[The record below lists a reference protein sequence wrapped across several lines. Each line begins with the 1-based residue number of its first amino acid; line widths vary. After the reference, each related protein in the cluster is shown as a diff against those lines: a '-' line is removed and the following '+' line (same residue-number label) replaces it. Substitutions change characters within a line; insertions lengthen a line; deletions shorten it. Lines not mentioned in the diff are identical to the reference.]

1 MAERPTVLVVDDD
14 PHLREIVRFALEQ
27 GGFRVDEAA
36 DGRAALTQVDRALPA
51 LIVLDIMMP
60 ELDGLAVCREVR
72 RKHELPIVFLSSR
85 DDEVDRIL
93 GLELG
98 GDDYLTKPFSPR
110 ELVAR
115 VKAVLR
121 RARPAPVPEV
131 EAPAARMQSRGPL
144 RMDAERWRAWWQ
156 DTEVVLTV
164 TEFQLLATLLRV
176 PGKVFTRDEL
186 MNRVYDDVVVSDRT
200 IDSHVRRVR
209 QKFASAGGDVIETVH
224 GLGYRLALP
233 ERRARPRLWLVFAA
247 VGIAGFALTL
257 AGLAFVRV
265 YDNQLIRQT
274 ESELIAQGA
283 VVAEVFRERLRA
295 TVPEGAY
302 GRERTAPWPFPI
314 PDDTRLRPILPS
326 LRASDAS
333 LPPGDTPRPSRVPA
347 EPLSQAAGLQLT
359 PLLEQVRAATLAG
372 IRVVDTEGVV
382 VASSSPA
389 LLWTTLAD
397 RTEVQRALRGEPV
410 SVLRRRVADPEDTPL
425 ASLSRDTGIRVTVAL
440 PVLEGDRVWGAV
452 VLTRTPMTFAK
463 ATYADRWNLTAT
475 GFVLLGAVALMSL
488 AAAALVGRPV
498 RALVKQ
504 TRAIAMSDPSG
515 FEPMARPVVAEL
527 AELSESLAGMAT
539 ALRDRNQYIR
549 SFAANVSHEFKTP
562 LASIQGAVELLRDS
576 ADAMAPE
583 QRARFLANVDA
594 DARRLT
600 RLVQRLL
607 ELARADSM
615 TATPAQVELGPLL
628 EGSPS
633 APALTVPRTST

>member
-1 MAERPTVLVVDDD
+1 MA
-14 PHLREIVRFALEQ
+14 
-27 GGFRVDEAA
+27 
-36 DGRAALTQVDRALPA
+36 
-51 LIVLDIMMP
+51 
-60 ELDGLAVCREVR
+60 LA
-72 RKHELPIVFLSSR
+72 I
-85 DDEVDRIL
+85 
-93 GLELG
+93 G
-98 GDDYLTKPFSPR
+98 SP
-110 ELVAR
+110 
-115 VKAVLR
+115 
-121 RARPAPVPEV
+121 
-131 EAPAARMQSRGPL
+131 S
-144 RMDAERWRAWWQ
+144 
-156 DTEVVLTV
+156 
-164 TEFQLLATLLRV
+164 
-176 PGKVFTRDEL
+176 
-186 MNRVYDDVVVSDRT
+186 
-200 IDSHVRRVR
+200 
-209 QKFASAGGDVIETVH
+209 
-224 GLGYRLALP
+224 P

-283 VVAEVFRERLRA
+283 VIAEVFRERLRA

-347 EPLSQAAGLQLT
+347 EPLSHAAGLQLT

-576 ADAMAPE
+576 ADAMSPE

-628 EGSPS
+628 EGLALRARADGATDIHVTAPPAGLKVSLPQEVLDDVLWQLVTNARQHGGDTVHVDLSVEQAPEADLVRVVVKDRGKGISESNRARIFDAFFTTARERGGTGLGLTIAQSMLRAFHARLELLPS
-633 APALTVPRTST
+633 DTGTTFAVVAPVPWLQRK

>member
-1 MAERPTVLVVDDD
+1 MALV
-14 PHLREIVRFALEQ
+14 I
-27 GGFRVDEAA
+27 G
-36 DGRAALTQVDRALPA
+36 
-51 LIVLDIMMP
+51 
-60 ELDGLAVCREVR
+60 
-72 RKHELPIVFLSSR
+72 
-85 DDEVDRIL
+85 
-93 GLELG
+93 
-98 GDDYLTKPFSPR
+98 SP
-110 ELVAR
+110 
-115 VKAVLR
+115 
-121 RARPAPVPEV
+121 
-131 EAPAARMQSRGPL
+131 S
-144 RMDAERWRAWWQ
+144 
-156 DTEVVLTV
+156 
-164 TEFQLLATLLRV
+164 
-176 PGKVFTRDEL
+176 
-186 MNRVYDDVVVSDRT
+186 
-200 IDSHVRRVR
+200 
-209 QKFASAGGDVIETVH
+209 
-224 GLGYRLALP
+224 P

-247 VGIAGFALTL
+247 VGVAGFALTL
-257 AGLAFVRV
+257 AGLSFVRV

-283 VVAEVFRERLRA
+283 VVAEVFRERLHA
-295 TVPEGAY
+295 TVPEAAY

-326 LRASDAS
+326 LRAADAS
-333 LPPGDTPRPSRVPA
+333 LPPGDTPRPSRVPP
-347 EPLSQAAGLQLT
+347 EPLSRAAGLQLT

-389 LLWTTLAD
+389 RLWTTLAD

-440 PVLEGDRVWGAV
+440 PVLNGDRVWGAV

-504 TRAIAMSDPSG
+504 TRAIAMSDPAG

-576 ADAMAPE
+576 ADAMSPE

-615 TATPAQVELGPLL
+615 TATPAQVELGPML
-628 EGSPS
+628 EGLALRARADGATDIQVTAPPTGLKVSLPQEVLDDVLWQLVTNARQHGGDTVRVDLSVEQAPEADMVRVVVKDNGKGISEANRARIFDAFFTTARERGGTGLGLTIAQSMLRAFHARLELLPS
-633 APALTVPRTST
+633 TPGTTFAVVAPVPRLQRK

>member
-1 MAERPTVLVVDDD
+1 MA
-14 PHLREIVRFALEQ
+14 
-27 GGFRVDEAA
+27 
-36 DGRAALTQVDRALPA
+36 
-51 LIVLDIMMP
+51 
-60 ELDGLAVCREVR
+60 LA
-72 RKHELPIVFLSSR
+72 I
-85 DDEVDRIL
+85 
-93 GLELG
+93 G
-98 GDDYLTKPFSPR
+98 SP
-110 ELVAR
+110 
-115 VKAVLR
+115 
-121 RARPAPVPEV
+121 
-131 EAPAARMQSRGPL
+131 S
-144 RMDAERWRAWWQ
+144 
-156 DTEVVLTV
+156 
-164 TEFQLLATLLRV
+164 
-176 PGKVFTRDEL
+176 
-186 MNRVYDDVVVSDRT
+186 
-200 IDSHVRRVR
+200 
-209 QKFASAGGDVIETVH
+209 
-224 GLGYRLALP
+224 P

-247 VGIAGFALTL
+247 VGVAGFALTL

-382 VASSSPA
+382 VASSSSA

-504 TRAIAMSDPSG
+504 TRAIAMSDPAG

-576 ADAMAPE
+576 ADAMSPE

-615 TATPAQVELGPLL
+615 TATPAQVELAPLL
-628 EGSPS
+628 EGLALRARADGATDIHVTPPPAGLKVSLPQEVLDDVLWQLVTNARQHGGDTVRVDLSVEQAPEADLVRVVVKDRGKGISESNRARIFDAFFTTARERGGTGLGLTIAQSMLRAFHARLELLPS
-633 APALTVPRTST
+633 DTGTTFAVVAPVPRLQRK

>member
-1 MAERPTVLVVDDD
+1 MA
-14 PHLREIVRFALEQ
+14 
-27 GGFRVDEAA
+27 
-36 DGRAALTQVDRALPA
+36 
-51 LIVLDIMMP
+51 
-60 ELDGLAVCREVR
+60 LA
-72 RKHELPIVFLSSR
+72 I
-85 DDEVDRIL
+85 
-93 GLELG
+93 G
-98 GDDYLTKPFSPR
+98 SP
-110 ELVAR
+110 
-115 VKAVLR
+115 
-121 RARPAPVPEV
+121 
-131 EAPAARMQSRGPL
+131 S
-144 RMDAERWRAWWQ
+144 
-156 DTEVVLTV
+156 
-164 TEFQLLATLLRV
+164 
-176 PGKVFTRDEL
+176 
-186 MNRVYDDVVVSDRT
+186 
-200 IDSHVRRVR
+200 
-209 QKFASAGGDVIETVH
+209 
-224 GLGYRLALP
+224 P

-247 VGIAGFALTL
+247 VGVAGFVLTL

-283 VVAEVFRERLRA
+283 VIAEVFRERLRA

-440 PVLEGDRVWGAV
+440 PVLNGDRVWGAV

-504 TRAIAMSDPSG
+504 TRAIAMSDPAG

-576 ADAMAPE
+576 ADAMSPE

-615 TATPAQVELGPLL
+615 TATPAQVELAPLL
-628 EGSPS
+628 EGLALRARADGATDIHVTAPPAGLKVSLPQEVLEDVLWQLITNARQHGGDAVRVDLSVEQAPEADLVRVVVKDRGKGISESNRARIFDAFFTTARERGGTGLGLTIAQSMLRAFHARLELLPS
-633 APALTVPRTST
+633 DTGTTFAVVAPVPRLHRK

>member
-1 MAERPTVLVVDDD
+1 MA
-14 PHLREIVRFALEQ
+14 
-27 GGFRVDEAA
+27 
-36 DGRAALTQVDRALPA
+36 
-51 LIVLDIMMP
+51 
-60 ELDGLAVCREVR
+60 LA
-72 RKHELPIVFLSSR
+72 I
-85 DDEVDRIL
+85 
-93 GLELG
+93 G
-98 GDDYLTKPFSPR
+98 SP
-110 ELVAR
+110 
-115 VKAVLR
+115 
-121 RARPAPVPEV
+121 
-131 EAPAARMQSRGPL
+131 S
-144 RMDAERWRAWWQ
+144 
-156 DTEVVLTV
+156 
-164 TEFQLLATLLRV
+164 
-176 PGKVFTRDEL
+176 
-186 MNRVYDDVVVSDRT
+186 
-200 IDSHVRRVR
+200 
-209 QKFASAGGDVIETVH
+209 
-224 GLGYRLALP
+224 P

-576 ADAMAPE
+576 ADAMSPE

-628 EGSPS
+628 EGLALRARADGATDIQVTAPPTGLKVSLPQEVLDDVLWQLVTNARQHGGDTVRVDLSVEQAPEADLVRVVVKDRGKGISESNRARIFDAFFTTARERGGTGLGLTIAQSMLRAFHARLELLPS
-633 APALTVPRTST
+633 DTGTTFAVVAPMPRLQRK